1 MNSEI
6 GKLLVYKGEQFRKIG
21 LVGAVIT
28 LSGIALGILTGI
40 VLVMNEYHFLEL
52 VTNPF
57 GIISF
62 IADALGCGMVPFYF
76 IGLHYLGLG
85 QIIRN
90 TESKANIDSLPN
102 L

>member
-1 MNSEI
+1 MNTKISE
-6 GKLLVYKGEQFRKIG
+6 LLVYKGEQFRKIG
-21 LVGAVIT
+21 FVGAVIA
-28 LSGIALGILTGI
+28 LSGIVLGILTGI
-40 VLVMNEYHFLEL
+40 ILVMNEYPFLAL

-62 IADALGCGMVPFYF
+62 VADGLGCGMVPFYF

-85 QIIRN
+85 QLVRN
-90 TESKANIDSLPN
+90 TENNADTDGLPN